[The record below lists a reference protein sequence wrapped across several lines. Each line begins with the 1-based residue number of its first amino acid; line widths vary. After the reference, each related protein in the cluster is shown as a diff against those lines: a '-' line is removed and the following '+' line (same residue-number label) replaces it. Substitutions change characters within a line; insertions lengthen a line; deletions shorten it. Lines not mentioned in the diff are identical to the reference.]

1 MPTGSA
7 PGTYRDLL
15 GTPGVQQLANGSL
28 FLTQVAKEDE
38 GRYLCEATNTIG
50 AGLSKVVKITVN
62 GEFFLSSLVV
72 YLFI

>member
-62 GEFFLSSLVV
+62 GEFLLSSLVV